1 MARVE
6 GGSVRVG
13 WPGAPGW
20 TTTGVAGSPCCAE
33 KTTTQTQR
41 TQRLHRE
48 EIKLG
53 HHYGFTLSQSSR
65 CPKTMTKPEKTQART
80 GGETA
85 PERFLD
91 RHLGNVVHLF
101 LSFLAILILAVAAT
115 ATVVI
120 IIRDVPL
127 LWRASSEY
135 DALHYVIQ
143 NVLLVAIAAE
153 LALLF
158 LFHRTSAAVEV
169 LIFVIARKMV
179 VAGIS
184 GLDLLTGVAALAGL
198 VAIRFYF
205 IRGKEQK
212 AEEAS

>member
-1 MARVE
+1 MAK
-6 GGSVRVG
+6 
-13 WPGAPGW
+13 
-20 TTTGVAGSPCCAE
+20 TG
-33 KTTTQTQR
+33 KT
-41 TQRLHRE
+41 E
-48 EIKLG
+48 
-53 HHYGFTLSQSSR
+53 
-65 CPKTMTKPEKTQART
+65 ART

-101 LSFLAILILAVAAT
+101 LSFLAIMILTVAAIS
-115 ATVVI
+115 TVVI

-127 LWRASSEY
+127 LWRAPSEY

-179 VAGIS
+179 VSGIS

-205 IRGKEQK
+205 IQGKKQET
-212 AEEAS
+212 EEPS

>member
-1 MARVE
+1 
-6 GGSVRVG
+6 
-13 WPGAPGW
+13 
-20 TTTGVAGSPCCAE
+20 
-33 KTTTQTQR
+33 
-41 TQRLHRE
+41 
-48 EIKLG
+48 
-53 HHYGFTLSQSSR
+53 
-65 CPKTMTKPEKTQART
+65 MTKSEKTQART

-101 LSFLAILILAVAAT
+101 LSFLAILMLVVASIAI
-115 ATVVI
+115 VVI
-120 IIRDVPL
+120 VIRDVPL
-127 LWRASSEY
+127 LWRAPSEY
-135 DALHYVIQ
+135 EALHYVIQ

-179 VAGIS
+179 VSGIS
-184 GLDLLTGVAALAGL
+184 GLDLLAGMAALAGL

-205 IRGKEQK
+205 IQPKDQK
-212 AEEAS
+212 TEKAS

>member
-1 MARVE
+1 
-6 GGSVRVG
+6 
-13 WPGAPGW
+13 
-20 TTTGVAGSPCCAE
+20 
-33 KTTTQTQR
+33 
-41 TQRLHRE
+41 
-48 EIKLG
+48 
-53 HHYGFTLSQSSR
+53 
-65 CPKTMTKPEKTQART
+65 MTKSEKTQART

-101 LSFLAILILAVAAT
+101 LSFLAITILVAA
-115 ATVVI
+115 AIAIVMI
-120 IIRDVPL
+120 ILRDIPL
-127 LWRASSEY
+127 LWRAPSEY
-135 DALHYVIQ
+135 DALHNVIQ

-179 VAGIS
+179 VSGIS

-212 AEEAS
+212 KEEAS